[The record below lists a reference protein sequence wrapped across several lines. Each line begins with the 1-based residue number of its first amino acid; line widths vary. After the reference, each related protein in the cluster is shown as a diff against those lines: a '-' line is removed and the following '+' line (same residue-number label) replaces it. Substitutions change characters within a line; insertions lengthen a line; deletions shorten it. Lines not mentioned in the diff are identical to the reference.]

1 MTASARRLW
10 MGVAGVAISVV
21 ALWWVLADVQWTEVR
36 GHIADAR
43 LVLLFATVMA
53 ATATFPLRLLRW
65 QYLLRREDGSA
76 IPLAPLWHAVAIG
89 FMANNILPFRMGEV
103 MRSLSASRLANVR
116 FTAAF
121 SSVAV
126 ERVFDGLTVVALLVI
141 SLFAAGLPAGVEV
154 AGVPVTR
161 TATIAGLA
169 MGAALLMALI
179 VVAFPALSER
189 VISAVVPSRA
199 LADRLVHIV
208 EGLRHGLSVLR
219 SPGRAGI
226 VVAMSLVLW
235 LVNALSFYLAFKAF
249 GIPANFAA
257 ALLLQGILVFGIA
270 VPTTPGYVGVFEGAI
285 KAVLLVLGVGAD
297 HAVAYALTYHVTT
310 FVPIVL
316 LGVWSLIRTSLS
328 LEEIREAPST

>member
-1 MTASARRLW
+1 MTRSARRLW
-10 MGVAGVAISVV
+10 LGLAGVVISVA
-21 ALWWVLADVQWTEVR
+21 ALWWVLADVHWSEVR
-36 GHIADAR
+36 AHVAEAR
-43 LVLLFATVMA
+43 LLPLLAAVIV
-53 ATATFPLRLLRW
+53 ATATFPIRLIRW
-65 QYLLRREDGSA
+65 QLLLRREDGGRLS
-76 IPLAPLWHAVAIG
+76 LRPLWHAVAIG

-103 MRSLSASRLANVR
+103 MRSLTASRLAPVR
-116 FTAAF
+116 FTSAF

-126 ERVFDGLTVVALLVI
+126 ERVFDGLTVVALLVL
-141 SLFAAGLPAGVEV
+141 SLFLAGLPAGVEI

-161 TATIAGLA
+161 TATVAGLA
-169 MGAALLMALI
+169 MGAALVMALI
-179 VVAFPALSER
+179 VVAFPALAER
-189 VISAVVPSRA
+189 IILRVVPSRTIA
-199 LADRLVHIV
+199 ARLVHIV

-219 SPGRAGI
+219 DPGRAAG
-226 VVAMSLVLW
+226 VVVLSLILW

-270 VPTTPGYVGVFEGAI
+270 IPTTPGYVGVFEGAI

-316 LGVWSLIRTSLS
+316 LGAWSLLRTSLS
-328 LEEIREAPST
+328 LNEIQEAPPA

>member
-1 MTASARRLW
+1 
-10 MGVAGVAISVV
+10 MGVAGVAISVA
-21 ALWWVLADVQWTEVR
+21 ALWWVLADVQWSEVQA
-36 GHIADAR
+36 HIAEAR
-43 LVLLFATVMA
+43 LLPLFAAVVA

-76 IPLAPLWHAVAIG
+76 IPLGPLWHAVAIG

-169 MGAALLMALI
+169 MGAALLMALV
-179 VVAFPALSER
+179 VVAFPALAER
-189 VISAVVPSRA
+189 LISAVVPSRA
-199 LADRLVHIV
+199 LAARLVHIV

-219 SPGRAGI
+219 APGRAAM

-328 LEEIREAPST
+328 LQEIREAPST

>member
-1 MTASARRLW
+1 
-10 MGVAGVAISVV
+10 MGLAGVAISVA
-21 ALWWVLADVQWTEVR
+21 ALWWVLADVQWSEVR

-43 LVLLFATVMA
+43 LMPLFATVVA

-76 IPLAPLWHAVAIG
+76 ISLGPLWHAVAIG

-126 ERVFDGLTVVALLVI
+126 ERVFDGLTVVGLLVI

-169 MGAALLMALI
+169 MGAALLMALV
-179 VVAFPALSER
+179 VVAFPALAER
-189 VISAVVPSRA
+189 VITAVIPSRA
-199 LADRLVHIV
+199 LAERLVHIV

-219 SPGRAGI
+219 SPGRATM

>member
-1 MTASARRLW
+1 
-10 MGVAGVAISVV
+10 MGLAGVAISVV
-21 ALWWVLADVQWTEVR
+21 ALWWVLSDVHWAEVR
-36 GHIADAR
+36 GHITAAR
-43 LVLLFATVMA
+43 LLPLLAAVLV

-103 MRSLSASRLANVR
+103 MRSLSASRLASVR

-126 ERVFDGLTVVALLVI
+126 ERVFDGLTVVALLVV

-169 MGAALLMALI
+169 MGSALLMALV
-179 VVAFPALSER
+179 VVAFPALAER
-189 VISAVVPSRA
+189 IITAVVPSRA
-199 LADRLVHIV
+199 LAARLVSIV

-219 SPGRAGI
+219 SPGR
-226 VVAMSLVLW
+226 VAMVIAMSIVLW

-328 LEEIREAPST
+328 LHEIQEAPST

>member
-1 MTASARRLW
+1 

-179 VVAFPALSER
+179 VVAFPALAER

-316 LGVWSLIRTSLS
+316 LGIWSLIRTSLS

>member
-1 MTASARRLW
+1 
-10 MGVAGVAISVV
+10 MGIAGVVISVA
-21 ALWWVLADVQWTEVR
+21 ALWWVLSDVHWNEVR
-36 GHIADAR
+36 AHIAEAR
-43 LVLLFATVMA
+43 VLPLLATVLV

-65 QYLLRREDGSA
+65 QLLLRRENGEA
-76 IPLAPLWHAVAIG
+76 IPLPPLWHAVAIG

-103 MRSLSASRLANVR
+103 MRSLTVSRLAGVR
-116 FTAAF
+116 FTTAF

-126 ERVFDGLTVVALLVI
+126 ERVFDGLTVVALLVF
-141 SLFAAGLPAGVEV
+141 SLFAAGLPADVEV

-161 TATIAGLA
+161 TATIGGLA
-169 MGAALLMALI
+169 MGAALVMALV
-179 VVAFPALSER
+179 VVALPALAER
-189 VISAVVPSRA
+189 IILAVVPGRYA
-199 LADRLVHIV
+199 TRLVHIV

-219 SPGRAGI
+219 SPGRATA
-226 VVAMSLVLW
+226 VVAMSIVLW

-249 GIPANFAA
+249 GIPASFAA
-257 ALLLQGILVFGIA
+257 ALLLQGIVVFGIA

-328 LEEIREAPST
+328 LDEIREAPST

>member
-1 MTASARRLW
+1 MTGSSRRIWL
-10 MGVAGVAISVV
+10 GIAGAVISVA
-21 ALWWVLADVQWTEVR
+21 ALWWVLADVHWAEVR
-36 GHIADAR
+36 AHIVEAR
-43 LVLLFATVMA
+43 LLPLVAAVVV

-65 QYLLRREDGSA
+65 QLLLRRENGEA
-76 IPLAPLWHAVAIG
+76 IPLPPLWHAVAIG

-103 MRSLSASRLANVR
+103 MRSLTASRLAGVR

-126 ERVFDGLTVVALLVI
+126 ERVFDGLTVVALLVF
-141 SLFAAGLPAGVEV
+141 SLFAAGLPAGVEI

-161 TATIAGLA
+161 TATVAGLA
-169 MGAALLMALI
+169 MGSALVMALV
-179 VVAFPALSER
+179 VVAFPVLAER
-189 VISAVVPSRA
+189 IILAIVPSRGFA
-199 LADRLVHIV
+199 TRLVHIV

-219 SPGRAGI
+219 SPGRAAA
-226 VVAMSLVLW
+226 VVAMSVVLW
-235 LVNALSFYLAFKAF
+235 LVNALSFYLAFVAF
-249 GIPANFAA
+249 GISASFAA

-328 LEEIREAPST
+328 LQEIREAPST